1 MFDRT
6 EELNYFNDPRVRAKA
21 DGGRTFSVFLVDSDG
36 YETEVALP
44 TRFVVCPTCRG
55 TGTHVNP
62 SIDCGGRESP
72 ADEWFGFPDDDPYLN
87 GEYDVPCYGCDGN
100 NVVARVDESRCTA
113 EQLAAYRLDQ
123 DAEAELEA
131 ASLAEIR
138 AGC

>member
-1 MFDRT
+1 MNRT
-6 EELNYFNDPRVRAKA
+6 EESNYFNDPRVRAA
-21 DGGRTFSVFLVDSDG
+21 RERGQIFTVFLDDD
-36 YETEVALP
+36 ETEVALP
-44 TRFVVCPTCRG
+44 THFVVCPTCRG

-100 NVVARVDESRCTA
+100 NVVARVDESRCTP

-131 ASLAEIR
+131 ACRAEIC

>member
-21 DGGRTFSVFLVDSDG
+21 DGGRTFSVFLVDSEG
-36 YETEVALP
+36 YETEVPLP

-62 SIDCGGRESP
+62 SIDAGGYDP
-72 ADEWFGFPDDDPYLN
+72 DGGGFDDEDPYMT
-87 GEYDVPCYGCDGN
+87 GVYDVQCFNCAGN
-100 NVVARVDESRCTA
+100 NVVARVDEARCTA
-113 EQLAAYRLDQ
+113 EQLAALRATRE
-123 DAEAELEA
+123 AEAEMRAEKY
-131 ASLAEIR
+131 AEIR